1 MSPPHPSL
9 AEIRRAL
16 ATHAPRL
23 VPGEDRRRAAVAML
37 LRERSGASEVLLIER
52 ALRAGDPWS
61 GHMAFPGGRVD
72 ATDPSPRVA
81 AERETLEEIGVSLA
95 AAEPIGRL
103 DDLQGHEASGHPTL
117 VISGFVYHLPEPAP
131 LVINHEVEQAFWFPL
146 AGLLESERHVE
157 RRFGPESEYRYP
169 GLLVGEPERHV
180 VWGLTYRFLE
190 IFFAAIGRP
199 LPERAYRLPPGVSRE
214 AREASRG

>member
-1 MSPPHPSL
+1 VTD
-9 AEIRRAL
+9 E
-16 ATHAPRL
+16 
-23 VPGEDRRRAAVAML
+23 GRRRAAVAML
-37 LRERSGASEVLLIER
+37 LRERRGASEVLLIER
-52 ALRAGDPWS
+52 ARRAGDPWS

-72 ATDPSPRVA
+72 AADPSTRVA
-81 AERETLEEIGVSLA
+81 AERETLEEVGVSLA

-131 LVINHEVEQAFWFPL
+131 LVINHEVEAAFWFPL
-146 AGLLESERHVE
+146 AGLLEAERHVE
-157 RRFGPESEYRYP
+157 RRFGPADEYRYP

-190 IFFAAIGRP
+190 IFFAAVGRP
-199 LPERAYRLPPGVSRE
+199 LPERAYRLPPGASRE
-214 AREASRG
+214 EREASRG